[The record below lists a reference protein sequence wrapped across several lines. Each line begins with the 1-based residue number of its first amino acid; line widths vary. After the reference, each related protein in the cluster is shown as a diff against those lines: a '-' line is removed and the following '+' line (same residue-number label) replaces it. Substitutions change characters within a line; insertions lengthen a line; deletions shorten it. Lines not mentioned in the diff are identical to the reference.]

1 VSGGELFRAREAG
14 FQGSDV
20 VFSGVGKTRREIED
34 ALDAEV
40 ALINVESEAEL
51 RCIDEVAAARGLI
64 APVAFRLNPEVT
76 VSTPHAYIRTGEK
89 GNKFGLSREEIGRLL
104 RVLTYL
110 PNVSLRGIGMHLGS
124 QIQDAEALR
133 TALPVLVDAITAA
146 RAAGQPIDHMDV
158 GGGLAVPYESGEPEA
173 DVEGYAQLVKEAALA
188 LGVQVLLEPGRFL
201 VAEAGVLLTRVV
213 YRKESAGTAFVITD
227 AGMSD
232 LIRPSLYDA
241 HHEIE
246 AVQAVARQVVAD
258 VVGPICES
266 GDFFAKRREVAD
278 VAQGELLAIRTTGA
292 YGYTMASNYN
302 ARPRPVE
309 VLVDGDQFAVIAE
322 REQYEDLV
330 RLERTALTW
339 RSA

>member
-1 VSGGELFRAREAG
+1 
-14 FQGSDV
+14 
-20 VFSGVGKTRREIED
+20 
-34 ALDAEV
+34 
-40 ALINVESEAEL
+40 
-51 RCIDEVAAARGLI
+51 
-64 APVAFRLNPEVT
+64 
-76 VSTPHAYIRTGEK
+76 
-89 GNKFGLSREEIGRLL
+89 
-104 RVLTYL
+104 
-110 PNVSLRGIGMHLGS
+110 
-124 QIQDAEALR
+124 
-133 TALPVLVDAITAA
+133 
-146 RAAGQPIDHMDV
+146 
-158 GGGLAVPYESGEPEA
+158 
-173 DVEGYAQLVKEAALA
+173 
-188 LGVQVLLEPGRFL
+188 
-201 VAEAGVLLTRVV
+201 VV

-246 AVQAVARQVVAD
+246 AVQAVERQVVAD

-302 ARPRPVE
+302 AHPRPVE